1 MTPAP
6 ATLPLLPTA
15 EERQVRTSVREISL
29 EYGPGYF
36 QQVVAAGESPTAL
49 WRDLGAAGFLGPHL
63 PEQYGGGGGGL
74 SELSWVVEETAAAGV
89 PALSAVFSAGVN
101 GSILAQHGTQ
111 DQQKRWLPG
120 LVDGSALSAFAITEP
135 DAGTNSFRISTTAV
149 PDGDDW
155 VISGQKYYVSGVDE
169 ADWVIVVART
179 GVDEA
184 NGRARLTLF
193 LVDTGT
199 PGLDLQPL
207 PTALEIPEKQ
217 STVYLDDVRVPQD
230 RVVGPLHDGMRT
242 AFAGLNAE
250 RLLVSSICTGVGR
263 YALDKA
269 VDYARTRQ
277 VWGAPIGS
285 HQGLS
290 HPLAEAKIEL
300 ESARWLTTRALALYD
315 AGLDTGEYSN
325 MAKLTGVDAGLH
337 CLDAAIQTHGGNGVS
352 REYQL
357 ANYWFLLRT
366 LKIGPVSREMVLNF
380 IAEHALG
387 LPKSY

>member
-1 MTPAP
+1 MTAAP
-6 ATLPLLPTA
+6 AALPLLPSA
-15 EERQVRTSVREISL
+15 EEQQVRSSVREISRG
-29 EYGPGYF
+29 YGPDYF
-36 QQVVAAGESPTAL
+36 QEVVAAGESPTAL
-49 WRDLGAAGFLGPHL
+49 WRNLGAEGFLGPHL
-63 PEQYGGGGGGL
+63 PEQFGGGGGGL
-74 SELSWVVEETAAAGV
+74 TALSWVVEETAAAGV

-101 GSILAQHGTQ
+101 GSILARHGTPE
-111 DQQKRWLPG
+111 QQERWLPG
-120 LVDGSALSAFAITEP
+120 LVDGSAMSAFAITEP

-149 PDGDDW
+149 PDGSDW
-155 VISGQKYYVSGVDE
+155 VLSGQKYYVSGVDE

-179 GVDEA
+179 GVDELSL
-184 NGRARLTLF
+184 RARLTLF
-193 LVDTGT
+193 LVDTCA

-207 PTALEIPEKQ
+207 PTALEIPEQQ
-217 STVYLDDVRVPQD
+217 STVFLDGVRVSQD
-230 RVVGPLHDGMRT
+230 RIVGDLHAGLRT

-250 RLLVSSICTGVGR
+250 RLLVSSICTGLGR

-269 VDYARTRQ
+269 VHYARTRQ
-277 VWGAPIGS
+277 VWGAPIGT

-300 ESARWLTTRALALYD
+300 ESARWLTARALAMYD

-337 CLDAAIQTHGGNGVS
+337 CLDAAIQTHGGNGVA

-380 IAEHALG
+380 VAEHSLG